1 MKILT
6 VDQKRRLLLPGAEPG
21 ESYSVQQVEPGHYEL
36 LKMIPQPR
44 KGKPS
49 ASKVE
54 KLLETEALTPRM
66 SWEQL
71 KAETRDP

>member
-21 ESYSVQQVEPGHYEL
+21 ESFSVREVEPGHYEL

-44 KGKPS
+44 GGNPS
-49 ASKVE
+49 APKVE

-71 KAETRDP
+71 KAGTRDP

>member
-6 VDQKRRLLLPGAEPG
+6 VDQKRRLVLPGAEPG
-21 ESYSVQQVEPGHYEL
+21 EAFCVRQLEAGRYEL

-44 KGKPS
+44 GEKPP

-54 KLLETEALTPRM
+54 ELLETEALTPRM